1 MNDLSPQQTADLQR
15 LDAAHHLHPFS
26 DQAAL
31 RDEGVRVVVRGAG
44 PYVWDSTGHRIL
56 DGMAGLWCVNV
67 GYGRDELVDAAA
79 RQMRELPYYNA
90 FFKTTSTPT
99 ARLAERIAGLTPP
112 GLDRMFFG
120 SSGSEANDTAIR
132 LVRQY
137 WTLKGRPNKQ
147 IIISRRD
154 AYHGSTI
161 GAASMGGMGAM
172 HGQGGAR
179 LGGFVHVTPPYK
191 FGEGEPGES
200 DEAFGLRAAKA
211 VEDAILEAGR
221 DNVAAFVGEP
231 IQGAGGVR
239 IPPANYW
246 AEVERICRR
255 HDVLLMA
262 DEVITGFGR
271 LGEWFGCQAMSFQPD
286 TMVVAKAIT
295 SGYVPLSATVV
306 SDEIAATLDEGGE
319 FFHGYTYSGHPVASA
334 VALANIE
341 IIEHEGLIERVRDE
355 TGPYLLQ
362 ALDEAVGDHPHVG
375 EVRAHGLIAAIEIVR
390 DRATGERFPGEGA
403 AGMRLR
409 DVLIENGL
417 MMRAVGDTMILS
429 PPLIWGRETIDEAVD
444 MLRRGFGTARF
455 EG

>member
-1 MNDLSPQQTADLQR
+1 MNDLSPQETANLQR

-31 RDEGVRVVVRGAG
+31 RDEGVRVIVRGEG
-44 PYVWDSTGHRIL
+44 PHVWDSTGHRIL

-99 ARLAERIAGLTPP
+99 ARLAERIAGLAPP
-112 GLDRMFFG
+112 HLNRMFFG

-137 WTLKGRPNKQ
+137 WALKGRPSKQ
-147 IIISRRD
+147 VIISRRD

-179 LGGFVHVTPPYK
+179 LGGFVHVMAPYR
-191 FGEGEPGES
+191 FGEGRDGES
-200 DEAFGLRAAKA
+200 EEAFGLRAARA
-211 VEDAILEAGR
+211 VEDAILEAGP

-246 AEVERICRR
+246 GEVERICRR

-271 LGEWFGCQAMSFQPD
+271 LGEWFGCQALGFAPD

-295 SGYVPLSATVV
+295 SGYVPLSATIV
-306 SDEIAATLDEGGE
+306 SDEIAATLDGGGE

-334 VALANIE
+334 VALANIDL
-341 IIEHEGLIERVRDE
+341 IEREGLIERVRDE

-362 ALDEAVGDHPHVG
+362 ALREAVGDHAHVG
-375 EVRAHGLIAAIEIVR
+375 EVRAHGLIAALEIVR
-390 DRATGERFPGEGA
+390 DRATRERFPDEGT

-409 DVLIENGL
+409 DALIERGL

-429 PPLIWGRETIDEAVD
+429 PPLVWGPAEVDEAVTT
-444 MLRRGFGTARF
+444 LKRGLATVRF
-455 EG
+455 EP